1 MANAIVKNIFTKI
14 STTVATGAAI
24 SIGISFNALKVEA
37 ALIQQGLFFGRDIP
51 GGGEVSEADFQ
62 TFLNNV
68 ITPRFPDGLTVF
80 DANGQYLDST
90 GTIIKEKSKYV
101 TIFVEEN
108 SINNASIYDIGQAYI
123 KQFNQES
130 VLQFANK
137 NINVSFGQGDLFTN
151 PPTNN
156 FIKTDLF
163 FGRDIPGGGEV
174 SETDFQTFLNNVVT
188 PSFPDGLTVF
198 DANGQFLDSTGTIIK
213 EKSKNVSLFFEDTP
227 KNEASIYNIVN
238 KYTNQFNQE
247 SVLQVADEDVKVSFG
262 VGDLFSNPATNK
274 FIKTDLFFGRDIP
287 GGGEVSETD
296 FQTFLNNVVTPN
308 FPDGLTVFDANGQFL
323 DSTGTIIK
331 EKSKNVSLFFDD
343 TPKNQA
349 SIYDIVNK
357 YTQQFNQES
366 VLQVLDESLN
376 VTFITAPKPTSV
388 PEPAFAWGL
397 LTLGVLGAGSALK
410 KKVVESTH
418 QRKYVSVAEWML
430 KTKEKV

>member
-1 MANAIVKNIFTKI
+1 M
-14 STTVATGAAI
+14 
-24 SIGISFNALKVEA
+24 
-37 ALIQQGLFFGRDIP
+37 
-51 GGGEVSEADFQ
+51 
-62 TFLNNV
+62 
-68 ITPRFPDGLTVF
+68 
-80 DANGQYLDST
+80 
-90 GTIIKEKSKYV
+90 
-101 TIFVEEN
+101 
-108 SINNASIYDIGQAYI
+108 
-123 KQFNQES
+123 
-130 VLQFANK
+130 
-137 NINVSFGQGDLFTN
+137 
-151 PPTNN
+151 
-156 FIKTDLF
+156 
-163 FGRDIPGGGEV
+163 
-174 SETDFQTFLNNVVT
+174 
-188 PSFPDGLTVF
+188 
-198 DANGQFLDSTGTIIK
+198 
-213 EKSKNVSLFFEDTP
+213 
-227 KNEASIYNIVN
+227 
-238 KYTNQFNQE
+238 
-247 SVLQVADEDVKVSFG
+247 
-262 VGDLFSNPATNK
+262 GDLFSNPATNK

-296 FQTFLNNVVTPN
+296 FQTFLNNLVTPS

-323 DSTGTIIK
+323 DSTGTVIK

>member
-1 MANAIVKNIFTKI
+1 MANAIVKNIFTTI
-14 STTVATGAAI
+14 STTVVTGAAI
-24 SIGISFNALKVEA
+24 SIGISFNVKVEA

-51 GGGEVSEADFQ
+51 DGGEVSETDFE

-80 DANGQYLDST
+80 DANGQFRDST
-90 GTIIKEKSKYV
+90 GTIVKEKSKYV
-101 TIFVEEN
+101 TIFAEDN

-130 VLQFANK
+130 VLQVENK
-137 NINVSFGQGDLFTN
+137 NLKVSFGVGDLFNN
-151 PPTNN
+151 PPTNK

-163 FGRDIPGGGEV
+163 FGRDIPDGGEV

-213 EKSKNVSLFFEDTP
+213 EKSKNLSLFFADIP
-227 KNEASIYNIVN
+227 KNQASIYDIVN

-247 SVLQVADEDVKVSFG
+247 SVLQVADEDIKVSFG
-262 VGDLFSNPATNK
+262 VGDLFNNPPTNK

-296 FQTFLNNVVTPN
+296 FQTFLNNVVTPS
-308 FPDGLTVFDANGQFL
+308 FPNGLTVFDANGQFL

-331 EKSKNVSLFFDD
+331 EKSKNLSLFFED

-349 SIYDIVNK
+349 SIDDIVNK

-388 PEPAFAWGL
+388 PEPALMWGL
-397 LTLGVLGAGSALK
+397 TTLAVLGAGSALK
-410 KKVVESTH
+410 KKLVGTTY
-418 QRKYVSVAEWML
+418 QGK
-430 KTKEKV
+430 

>member
-1 MANAIVKNIFTKI
+1 MANTIVKNIFTTI

-24 SIGISFNALKVEA
+24 SIGILFNVKVEA

-51 GGGEVSEADFQ
+51 GGGEVSETDFE

-68 ITPRFPDGLTVF
+68 ITPRFPDGLTVY
-80 DANGQYLDST
+80 DANGQFKNST

-101 TIFVEEN
+101 TIFAEDN
-108 SINNASIYDIGQAYI
+108 SINNASIYDIGQAYL

-130 VLQFANK
+130 VLQVTNK
-137 NINVSFGQGDLFTN
+137 NVKVSFGVGDLFSN
-151 PPTNN
+151 PPTNS

-163 FGRDIPGGGEV
+163 FGRNIPGGGEV
-174 SETDFQTFLNNVVT
+174 SETDFQTFINNVVT

-198 DANGQFLDSTGTIIK
+198 DANGQFKNSTGTIIK
-213 EKSKNVSLFFEDTP
+213 EKSKNLSLFFEDTL
-227 KNEASIYNIVN
+227 KNQASIYDIVN

-262 VGDLFSNPATNK
+262 VGDLFNNPPTNS
-274 FIKTDLFFGRDIP
+274 FIKTDLFFGRNIP

-296 FQTFLNNVVTPN
+296 FQTFINNIVTPS
-308 FPDGLTVFDANGQFL
+308 FPDGLTVFDANGQFKN
-323 DSTGTIIK
+323 STGTIIK
-331 EKSKNVSLFFDD
+331 EKSKNLSLFFED
-343 TPKNQA
+343 TLKNQA

-366 VLQVLDESLN
+366 VLQVLDESLD

-388 PEPAFAWGL
+388 PEPALMWGL
-397 LTLGVLGAGSALK
+397 TALGVLGAGSALK
-410 KKVVESTH
+410 KKVVRAKH
-418 QRKYVSVAEWML
+418 QDGYVSAAKSILDVQE
-430 KTKEKV
+430 

>member
-24 SIGISFNALKVEA
+24 SIGISFNAIKVEA
-37 ALIQQGLFFGRDIP
+37 ALIQQGLFFGRGIP
-51 GGGEVSEADFQ
+51 GGGEVSETDFKS
-62 TFLNNV
+62 FLNNV

-80 DANGQYLDST
+80 DANGQFRDST

-101 TIFVEEN
+101 TIFVEDN

-130 VLQFANK
+130 VLQVTNK
-137 NINVSFGQGDLFTN
+137 NLKVSFGVGDLFSN

-163 FGRDIPGGGEV
+163 FGRGIPGGGKV

-198 DANGQFLDSTGTIIK
+198 DANGQFRDSTGTIIK
-213 EKSKNVSLFFEDTP
+213 ERTKNLSLFFEDTLN
-227 KNEASIYNIVN
+227 NEASIYDIVN

-262 VGDLFSNPATNK
+262 VGDLFRNPPTNN

-296 FQTFLNNVVTPN
+296 FQSFLNNVITPR
-308 FPDGLTVFDANGQFL
+308 FPDGLTVLDANGQFR

-331 EKSKNVSLFFDD
+331 ERTKNVSLFFED
-343 TPKNQA
+343 TLNNEA
-349 SIYDIVNK
+349 SLYDIVSK
-357 YTQQFNQES
+357 YKQQFNQES
-366 VLQVLDESLN
+366 VLQVLDKSLN
-376 VTFITAPKPTSV
+376 
-388 PEPAFAWGL
+388 
-397 LTLGVLGAGSALK
+397 
-410 KKVVESTH
+410 
-418 QRKYVSVAEWML
+418 QVSSL
-430 KTKEKV
+430 HRNRLRFLNQL